1 MGIVTARLTV
11 FFEDPFWV
19 GVYERQDGPRYE
31 VSKITFG
38 AEPKDYDVYRYL
50 LDHWKEL
57 RFSPAL
63 PAQMLRETR
72 QNPKR
77 LQRTIRA
84 ELRDRGVGTKAQQA
98 LKLQQEEGA
107 QARKRRTRLQKEEER
122 ERRLQLRQEQKRE
135 KHRGH

>member
-11 FFEDPFWV
+11 FFEDSFWV

-77 LQRTIRA
+77 LQREAGKAAQTA
-84 ELRDRGVGTKAQQA
+84 GVSTKAQQA
-98 LKLQQEEGA
+98 LARQREAEGLERRA
-107 QARKRRTRLQKEEER
+107 RRTAQKRAEQAEQFR
-122 ERRLQLRQEQKRE
+122 IRQRKKRE
-135 KHRGH
+135 KRRGH